1 MAQPTNDLLTL
12 WLKAKDGLPGPE
24 ARLIVEC
31 LTDVYDLINRGDRG
45 AQEAHAR
52 IAALLWNR

>member
-1 MAQPTNDLLTL
+1 MAQPTNDLLSL

-31 LTDVYDLINRGDRG
+31 LTDVYDLINRGEHG
-45 AQEAHAR
+45 AREARNR